1 MVVTLL
7 VEFRLAKSRETTSGP
22 VDSDYYYKNPQD
34 PLQDD
39 FAKGAYWIGAQGL
52 VAPVLSASVLPKY
65 TAQAMRDKIQGDVI
79 VEVIVNPDGSV
90 GKTRVAIS
98 LDPIDGLDANA
109 LDAAQ
114 QYRFVPGTL
123 NGQPVPVLVTLSLS
137 FRLH

>member
-1 MVVTLL
+1 
-7 VEFRLAKSRETTSGP
+7 
-22 VDSDYYYKNPQD
+22 
-34 PLQDD
+34 
-39 FAKGAYWIGAQGL
+39 
-52 VAPVLSASVLPKY
+52 
-65 TAQAMRDKIQGDVI
+65 MRDKIQGDVL
-79 VEVIVNPDGSV
+79 VEMIVNPDGSV
-90 GKTRVAIS
+90 GKTRVVAS